1 MSYIPPTVERVA
13 QKIARVPG
21 VELSAIARDGAVDA
35 VIEGGYN
42 RPLREQ
48 LLRIGHRSLVPVR
61 VFYRMSDGRAIGESE
76 ARSHEES
83 IEDFYT
89 DVHVSGFVGSRKQ
102 PDPATS
108 AGDAYGD
115 WSSKDEKERDD
126 YGQLKLCRLRTRG
139 RGRPVV
145 GWKYGKKGIRKGDKV
160 KFSKAASLRWTMG
173 RTVKVRPGATGYV
186 SDVSTSQPILYLQMG
201 NREQVEVPVHA
212 IGHIYDVM
220 LTPSLEHKDELQER
234 SGIPNEI
241 RRLVMAVGFGRAPG
255 DGDTPT
261 NTRHFMGPSQ
271 PDLIGYT
278 GALDDEDQI
287 IDPKDKPQS
296 KTTITVDPKDKS
308 KSKTTVAKNGERRQV
323 LFGGEQKESSQ
334 DWVKTYTSH
343 HDRA

>member
-48 LLRIGHRSLVPVR
+48 LLGIGHRSMVPVR
-61 VFYRMSDGRAIGESE
+61 VFYRMPDGRAIGESE
-76 ARSHEES
+76 ARSYEEA

-89 DVHVSGFVGSRKQ
+89 DVHVSGFVGSRKE

-115 WSSKDEKERDD
+115 WPSKGEKERDD

-145 GWKYGKKGIRKGDKV
+145 GWKYGPKSIRKGDKV
-160 KFSKAASLRWTMG
+160 KFNKAASLRWTMG
-173 RTVKVRPGATGYV
+173 RTVKVRPGAMGQV
-186 SDVSTSQPILYLQMG
+186 SDVSTSQPILYLKMG

-220 LTPSLEHKDELQER
+220 LTPSLEHKHGLQEG
-234 SGIPNEI
+234 SGLPNEI

-261 NTRHFMGPSQ
+261 NARHFSGPTQ
-271 PDLIGYT
+271 PDLIGYS
-278 GALDDEDQI
+278 GVLDDEDQLV
-287 IDPKDKPQS
+287 KPS
-296 KTTITVDPKDKS
+296 KKRPSDVTASPRPDTMVVTR
-308 KSKTTVAKNGERRQV
+308 NGKKKQV
-323 LFGGEQKESSQ
+323 LFGGEEKMEWIRTYSSHPN
-334 DWVKTYTSH
+334 D
-343 HDRA
+343 A